1 MLLAG
6 ALYSLFRVR
15 SAEDA
20 AGIRLITAPASL
32 FACCVACAALWT
44 GARESL
50 ALPLSLPLG
59 ECRFALDPL
68 RSAFLI
74 PTFLLAAVASLVLP
88 GRLAA
93 MDEGVDYGRHGFFFC
108 LLAAGMALVV
118 QAADGPLFLILWE
131 IMSLA
136 PFFLLVHNGKREKR
150 LPEPATDPHEDGE
163 DGHGSQSASDAGFA
177 GRIYL
182 IAAHLGALFL
192 LLAFACWETGAA
204 GGPET
209 WTPARTRLIFVAA
222 LIGFGAKCGLFPLHV
237 WMPEAHA
244 AAPGHVAVLMSGAM
258 LNMGVY
264 GLMTTLRLLGLDGGL
279 TGGLDSGFDSG
290 PGDPLYAYVLMGTGA
305 LSGLFG
311 ILAASAQSDMKRVLA
326 YSSAE
331 NMGIILIA
339 LGACLLALQHDA
351 LQAALLAAAGALL
364 HVWNHSLCKSLLFL
378 TANAVKESVHTTL
391 IPRLGGLQK
400 RLPFTGACFAAG
412 SAAIAGLPPLNCFLS
427 ELLIYLGLASG
438 AYATRGTEAA
448 LVFMA
453 AFFVL
458 GSISG
463 MSLFTFTR
471 LFGLTFLG
479 LPRSGDSAHARE
491 PDAALRA
498 AAALQALLCV
508 VAGLAAPLMF
518 RLVRPALLFFT
529 GDHAPQAA
537 DALAFIEELLPLYS
551 CAALPALAV
560 FAAVRIAN
568 ARAGRASRECGTWAC
583 AYPYGN
589 ARMQYSA
596 ASFALGLVLF
606 LKPMLRPRITV
617 PAIRALFPGAAE
629 AGFSAPDRPTELW
642 IKILFRP
649 VAYAANK
656 AKALQHGLLNI
667 YILYILVA
675 LTAAL
680 VWALGVTS

>member
-1 MLLAG
+1 
-6 ALYSLFRVR
+6 
-15 SAEDA
+15 
-20 AGIRLITAPASL
+20 
-32 FACCVACAALWT
+32 
-44 GARESL
+44 
-50 ALPLSLPLG
+50 
-59 ECRFALDPL
+59 
-68 RSAFLI
+68 
-74 PTFLLAAVASLVLP
+74 
-88 GRLAA
+88 
-93 MDEGVDYGRHGFFFC
+93 
-108 LLAAGMALVV
+108 
-118 QAADGPLFLILWE
+118 
-131 IMSLA
+131 
-136 PFFLLVHNGKREKR
+136 
-150 LPEPATDPHEDGE
+150 
-163 DGHGSQSASDAGFA
+163 
-177 GRIYL
+177 
-182 IAAHLGALFL
+182 
-192 LLAFACWETGAA
+192 
-204 GGPET
+204 
-209 WTPARTRLIFVAA
+209 
-222 LIGFGAKCGLFPLHV
+222 
-237 WMPEAHA
+237 MPEAHA

-264 GLMTTLRLLGLDGGL
+264 GLMTTVRLLAPGP
-279 TGGLDSGFDSG
+279 G
-290 PGDPLYAYVLMGTGA
+290 PGDPLFAYALMSAGA

-311 ILAASAQSDMKRVLA
+311 ILAAAAQSDMKRVLA

-331 NMGIILIA
+331 NMGIILLA

-351 LQAALLAAAGALL
+351 QQAALLAAAGALL

-378 TANAVKESVHTTL
+378 TANAVKESLHTTL

-471 LFGLTFLG
+471 LFGLAFLG
-479 LPRSGDSAHARE
+479 LPRSGDGAHARE

-498 AAALQALLCV
+498 AAAVLALLCV
-508 VAGLAAPLMF
+508 ATGLAAPLIF

-529 GDHAPQAA
+529 GDQAPQTA
-537 DALAFIEELLPLYS
+537 DALAFIEDLLPRYS
-551 CAALPALAV
+551 CTALLALGV
-560 FAAVRIAN
+560 FAAVRFAN

-606 LKPMLRPRITV
+606 LKPLLRPRITV
-617 PAIRALFPGAAE
+617 PALRALFPGAAE

-642 IKILFRP
+642 IKTLFRP

-680 VWALGVTS
+680 IWALGVSP

>member
-1 MLLAG
+1 
-6 ALYSLFRVR
+6 VR
-15 SAEDA
+15 AAEDA

-50 ALPLSLPLG
+50 ALPLPLPLG

-68 RSAFLI
+68 RSVFLI
-74 PTFLLAAVASLVLP
+74 PTFLLVAVASLVLP

-93 MDEGVDYGRHGFFFC
+93 MDEGADYGRHGFFFC
-108 LLAAGMALVV
+108 LLASGMVLVV

-136 PFFLLVHNGKREKR
+136 PFFLLVHNGKRKKS
-150 LPEPATDPHEDGE
+150 LPEPAPKPHRDGE
-163 DGHGSQSASDAGFA
+163 GGHGSPAASDAAFA

-182 IAAHLGALFL
+182 VAAHLGALFL

-209 WTPARTRLIFVAA
+209 WTPARARLIFIAT

-264 GLMTTLRLLGLDGGL
+264 GLVTTLRLLG
-279 TGGLDSGFDSG
+279 
-290 PGDPLYAYVLMGTGA
+290 PGDLLFAYILMGAGA

-331 NMGIILIA
+331 NMGIILLA

-351 LQAALLAAAGALL
+351 QQAALLAAAGALL

-378 TANAVKESVHTTL
+378 TANAVKESLHTTL

-438 AYATRGTEAA
+438 AHATRGTEAA

-471 LFGLTFLG
+471 LYGLTFLG
-479 LPRSGDSAHARE
+479 LPRSGDGAHARK

-498 AAALQALLCV
+498 AAAFLALLCV
-508 VAGLAAPLMF
+508 TAGLAAPLMF
-518 RLVRPALLFFT
+518 RLIRPALLFFT
-529 GDHAPQAA
+529 GDHAPQSAE
-537 DALAFIEELLPLYS
+537 ALAFIEELLPRYT
-551 CAALPALAV
+551 CAASAALAV
-560 FAAVRIAN
+560 FALVRLAN
-568 ARAGRASRECGTWAC
+568 ARARRASRECGTWTC

-606 LKPMLRPRITV
+606 LKPLLRPRITV

-642 IKILFRP
+642 IKALFQP
-649 VAYAANK
+649 VVYAANK

-667 YILYILVA
+667 YILYILIA

-680 VWALGVTS
+680 VWALGVSS